1 MFESATDTFIDIA
14 TGTGPELVLNPVAA
28 PARLL
33 TEVVPRNGPCPCGSG
48 LKHRNCCGNLKLRLP
63 DRLEVLRL
71 DDEYQTA
78 VSAFNNGDLDVAEA
92 TCIALL
98 DRAPGHL
105 RGLSLLYHIRKG
117 QGHKQSAEV
126 LVKRIVSL
134 NPEDTWALAELSLL
148 LYERRDLSAAEHW
161 ARELIRRDP
170 DHAQGHNLL
179 GMILTDSYR
188 YQAGEFHYR
197 RALALHGAVGKLCAN
212 LGLNLKLQGK
222 LEEAERCY
230 RQAAELEPDNSDT
243 LMGWVRLAEVQRDT
257 GQAWALL
264 ERVRQFRSED
274 DPSVCLTR
282 SVLHRR
288 SGAYAEALSSLDN
301 IPAARRDGN
310 AGYHYERGM
319 VLDKLA
325 HYDQAFEHFAEAN
338 RLVCEVA
345 GRGYAEA
352 DAAQLAV
359 RLKAYFIR
367 ERISRL
373 PRGEASSEEAATP
386 IFIVGFPR
394 SGTTLVEQMLS
405 MHGQI
410 SAGDELPLIHQMT
423 EEIPRLLGSRAAYPQ
438 ALSDL
443 WFGENQSALAEMR
456 ARYLKG
462 AAERGAIERGA
473 RFFTDKM
480 PLNETHLGLIAM
492 LFPEA
497 PIIHLIRHPLDVVL
511 SCFFNDLS
519 HGYNCSYAL
528 QSAARHFVLVR
539 DLVDHY
545 LEHCQANYLAVRYE
559 DLIAEPETYCRRLLE
574 FITVDWD
581 QRCLAFER
589 NPRYARTA
597 SYAQVTQRLYGDSVY
612 RHRHYLSHL
621 GDLVDTLQPFVERLG
636 YQIQPGY

>member
-1 MFESATDTFIDIA
+1 LSIA
-14 TGTGPELVLNPVAA
+14 PGTAPGPELVLNRAA
-28 PARLL
+28 PPARLL
-33 TEVVPRNGPCPCGSG
+33 TEVVPRNSPCPCGSG

-71 DDEYQTA
+71 DDDYQTA
-78 VSAFNNGDLDVAEA
+78 VSAFNNRALDVAEA
-92 TCIALL
+92 SCIRLL
-98 DRAPGHL
+98 DQAPGHL
-105 RGLSLLYHIRKG
+105 RGLSLLYQIRKR
-117 QGHKQSAEV
+117 QGHKQSAEA

-134 NPEDTWALAELSLL
+134 NAQDPWTLAELSLL
-148 LYERRDLSAAEHW
+148 LYERRDLTAAEHW
-161 ARELIRRDP
+161 AREVIRVDP
-170 DHAQGHNLL
+170 DYAQGHNLL

-212 LGLNLKLQGK
+212 LGLNLKFQGK
-222 LEEAERCY
+222 LEEAERLY

-257 GQAWALL
+257 EHAWALL

-274 DPSVCLTR
+274 DPSVCLTS

-288 SGAYAEALSSLDN
+288 SGAYAEALNSLDN
-301 IPAARRDGN
+301 IPDARRDGN
-310 AGYHYERGM
+310 TAYHYERGM
-319 VLDKLA
+319 ALDKLA
-325 HYDQAFEHFAEAN
+325 HYDEAFEHFAEAN
-338 RLVCEVA
+338 RLVRDVA
-345 GRGYAEA
+345 GRSYAEA
-352 DAAQLAV
+352 DAAQLSA
-359 RLKAYFIR
+359 RLKSYFIR

-373 PRGEASSEEAATP
+373 PRGEGSTDEAATP

-405 MHGQI
+405 MHAQI
-410 SAGDELPLIHQMT
+410 HAGDELPLIHQMT
-423 EEIPRLLGSRAAYPQ
+423 EEIPRLLGSRAPYPQ

-443 WFGENQSALAEMR
+443 WFGENQSALAELR

-462 AAERGAIERGA
+462 AAERGAIEHRA

-480 PLNETHLGLIAM
+480 PLNETHLGLISI

-519 HGYNCSYAL
+519 HGYNCSYGL
-528 QSAARHFVLVR
+528 QSAARHYLLVR

-545 LEHCQANYLAVRYE
+545 LEHSQPNYLAVRYE
-559 DLIAEPETYCRRLLE
+559 DLIAETETWCRHLLD
-574 FITVDWD
+574 FIGVDWD
-581 QRCLAFER
+581 ERCLAFEC

-597 SYAQVTQRLYGDSVY
+597 SYAQVTQSLYHDSVHRY
-612 RHRHYLSHL
+612 RHYRSHL
-621 GDLVDTLQPFVERLG
+621 TEVADALRPAIERLG
-636 YQIQPGY
+636 YEF